1 MEFNKKKKES
11 SNEKTLRLTLWILA
25 ALSVVFALINIP
37 KQGNISEIQQET
49 KRITKQIALTQQDA
63 KNNSPLLSANNFNL
77 IEQEKNAT
85 DKLSKGL
92 QTTCGGLKTEDEFK
106 NQKKDIQELMGKKFA
121 DFFVIYN
128 PETEYLKNDGVHI
141 YFTNVKNIHHAK
153 IFAYTQ
159 YEVKKGSGSEPLSI
173 AFNFDY
179 DLASQKVNKY
189 KLVTFSTTDVLKN
202 EGSNQ

>member
-1 MEFNKKKKES
+1 MGFNKTKKES

-49 KRITKQIALTQQDA
+49 KRTTKQIALTQQDA
-63 KNNSPLLSANNFNL
+63 KNNSPLFSANNFNL
-77 IEQEKNAT
+77 VEQEKNAT

-92 QTTCGGLKTEDEFK
+92 QTTFGDLKTVDDFK
-106 NQKKDIQELMGKKFA
+106 NQKKDIQNLMGKKFA

-128 PETEYLKNDGVHI
+128 PETEYLKNDGVYI

-153 IFAYTQ
+153 VFAYTQ